1 MLGRLMTLVL
11 VAQGNNLL
19 PQLRRDNHAALGVSV
34 IGRRAACC
42 PPLGVIRLPVSRRPV
57 SRPPQA
63 KEGFRGEGPR

>member
-11 VAQGNNLL
+11 VSQGNNLL

-42 PPLGVIRLPVSRRPV
+42 PITLT
-57 SRPPQA
+57 
-63 KEGFRGEGPR
+63 PRAA

>member
-11 VAQGNNLL
+11 VSQGNNLL
-19 PQLRRDNHAALGVSV
+19 PQLRRDNHAALGVGV
-34 IGRRAACC
+34 IGRRAVRCT
-42 PPLGVIRLPVSRRPV
+42 PLAVTHRPV